1 MANPRHTLPVGSVVF
16 GILDDS
22 VHAVFTGESTVPL
35 MLSGGATSAIGYLAG
50 AATHRKH
57 G

>member
-16 GILDDS
+16 GIVDDS
-22 VHAVFTGESTVPL
+22 VHSVSTSDLAVPL
-35 MLSGGATSAIGYLAG
+35 RLSGGAMSAIGYWAG